1 MQDIFMAAVP
11 VFGAILLAVGGGLM
25 HMARRIEA
33 IQTELKG
40 LRHDVQTIDQRIYEM
55 VRGPRP

>member
-25 HMARRIEA
+25 HMARKIEA

-40 LRHDVQTIDQRIYEM
+40 LRQDVRTIDQGIYEM
-55 VRGPRP
+55 IRSHAP